1 MQTRVCKLKDPASKA
16 LCRQPPIQLKLR
28 EGSQKRSMDSPPFT
42 WSCRGTYNLAFCCSE
57 NCGWEIAYANTVK
70 RKSKERQRKAL
81 LAPQSL
87 PPPTCSCACT
97 KLQTSDILSSLVGT
111 SFRVK
116 KKSRKNIEND
126 KSLRYLYLIFVK
138 IKKKSELFI
147 SSEMIYSHNTKRP
160 RPQGKDDMYCS

>member
-28 EGSQKRSMDSPPFT
+28 EGSQKRSMDSPLFT

-57 NCGWEIAYANTVK
+57 NCGWEITYANTVK
-70 RKSKERQRKAL
+70 RKRRQRKAL

-97 KLQTSDILSSLVGT
+97 KLQISDILSSLVLT

-116 KKSRKNIEND
+116 KKSRNNIENE

-147 SSEMIYSHNTKRP
+147 SSEMIYSHNTKRL